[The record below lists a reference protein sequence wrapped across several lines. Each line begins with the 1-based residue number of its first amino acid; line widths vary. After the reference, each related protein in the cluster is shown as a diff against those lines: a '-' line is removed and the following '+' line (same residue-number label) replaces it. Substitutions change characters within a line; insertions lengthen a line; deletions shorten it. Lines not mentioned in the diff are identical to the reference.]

1 MCYLITFEIKC
12 NYTSITSLTFKNQLL
27 AMKKIYLILALSLSL
42 GTSAQTYY
50 PFPDTNSIWH
60 TVGYNM
66 IDWNEYVFN
75 FALDGDTILDG
86 QNYSKVYQLA
96 DTLFGDP
103 ASTYIGALRENQ
115 DHQILLQLPG
125 IPEFVLYDFNLGVGD
140 SIWYPVGGALCGSG
154 YSLEV
159 REHFQVVT
167 GKQTL
172 ILANGETRNA
182 WKLSG
187 IMSDTWVEG
196 IGSITWFGLLNPLI
210 SDIALCGDQYY
221 FGCFKHLNQVVYI
234 DETVCNPCLSEY
246 ILAVEEELVEKDFNV
261 NNSPNLQQLVVT
273 CKKEYMQ
280 TLSIEILDLTGREI
294 VRLSAS
300 NKQTIAIPTTTL
312 TKGIYLYHIIT
323 SQGKEQRGKVFIN

>member
-1 MCYLITFEIKC
+1 MF
-12 NYTSITSLTFKNQLL
+12 
-27 AMKKIYLILALSLSL
+27 
-42 GTSAQTYY
+42 
-50 PFPDTNSIWH
+50 
-60 TVGYNM
+60 
-66 IDWNEYVFN
+66 DWNEYVFN
-75 FALDGDTILDG
+75 FALDGDTLING

-103 ASTYIGALRENQ
+103 ASIYIGALRENQ
-115 DHQILLQLPG
+115 DRQILLQLPG
-125 IPEFVLYDFNLGVGD
+125 IPEFALYDFNLEVGD

-154 YSLEV
+154 YSLEI

-172 ILANGETRNA
+172 SLANGETRNA

-210 SDIALCGDQYY
+210 SDIALCGDQYF
-221 FGCFKHLNQVVYI
+221 FGCHKQLNEVVYI

-246 ILAVEEELVEKDFNV
+246 ILAVKEEKSVKDFTV
-261 NNSPNLQQLVVT
+261 RYSPSMQQLVVT
-273 CKKEYMQ
+273 SNIENKQ
-280 TLSIEILDLTGREI
+280 TFSIKILDLTGREI

-300 NKQTIAIPTTTL
+300 NEQAIAIPTTTL

-323 SQGKEQRGKVFIN
+323 SEGKEQRAKLFIN

>member
-1 MCYLITFEIKC
+1 
-12 NYTSITSLTFKNQLL
+12 
-27 AMKKIYLILALSLSL
+27 MKKIYLILALSLSL
-42 GTSAQTYY
+42 GTNAQTYY

-66 IDWNEYVFN
+66 FDWNEYVFN
-75 FALDGDTILDG
+75 FALDGDTLING

-103 ASTYIGALRENQ
+103 ASIYIGALRENQ
-115 DHQILLQLPG
+115 DRQIMLQLPG
-125 IPEFVLYDFNLGVGD
+125 IPEFALYDFNLEVGD

-154 YSLEV
+154 YSLEI

-172 ILANGETRNA
+172 SLANGETRNA

-210 SDIALCGDQYY
+210 SDIALCGDQYF
-221 FGCFKHLNQVVYI
+221 FGCHKQLNEVVYI

-246 ILAVEEELVEKDFNV
+246 ILAVDESKNTHQSNVSFQKALNQLTVTPSTNEEGSYFFEVADV
-261 NNSPNLQQLVVT
+261 
-273 CKKEYMQ
+273 
-280 TLSIEILDLTGREI
+280 TGRYI
-294 VRLSAS
+294 FR
-300 NKQTIAIPTTTL
+300 QTIQLNNAASISTATWPRGL
-312 TKGIYLYHIIT
+312 YIYSLN
-323 SQGKEQRGKVFIN
+323 SQSGRCQTGKIVVQ